1 MARLKTAVKYK
12 LRAQGQEA
20 LNLWHL
26 FPSPII
32 NKMKTKMSN

>member
-1 MARLKTAVKYK
+1 MARLRTAVKYK

-20 LNLWHL
+20 LNL

-32 NKMKTKMSN
+32 NKLKTKMSN